1 MRGRERE
8 PGGEASQLLCR
19 RESGEYFVPCRAE
32 APLVSPISV
41 PVAKT
46 SGIGGV
52 GRGGSRGGALGAEAP
67 SLQINDI
74 HK

>member
-1 MRGRERE
+1 MKKYKQ
-8 PGGEASQLLCR
+8 PFISYLSYMFVTQITLKWVVFTIHFC
-19 RESGEYFVPCRAE
+19 SGE
-32 APLVSPISV
+32 
-41 PVAKT
+41 
-46 SGIGGV
+46 GGKE